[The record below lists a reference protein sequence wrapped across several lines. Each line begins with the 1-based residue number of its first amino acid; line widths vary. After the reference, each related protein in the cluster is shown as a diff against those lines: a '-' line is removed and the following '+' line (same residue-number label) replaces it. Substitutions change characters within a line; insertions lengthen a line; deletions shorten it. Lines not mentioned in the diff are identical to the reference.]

1 MMHLFKI
8 NFNCF
13 SALLAITVLAGCA
26 HSQGNANSPTPES
39 FEQNSQKHV
48 QAVDHWRVIAQDTAT
63 QIIASIDAKKMKEAT
78 FYVNPISEVTPFNRA
93 FYDFLM
99 ESLIE
104 NDIKITP
111 DKYRGIAINYKI
123 QAVEFQ
129 SDRNHYFEN
138 KLPWTTLTT
147 GVLVAR
153 GITDAVA
160 TYVQSIPIAIAS
172 ATDLREINKGLQLEL
187 IVTTSILKNS
197 IYTFRNSD
205 VYYANAI
212 DADLYRKY
220 NQTPS
225 AKVFKDPFYRY

>member
-1 MMHLFKI
+1 MMHLLKL
-8 NFNCF
+8 NLKRF
-13 SALLAITVLAGCA
+13 SALFAITLLAGCA
-26 HSQGNANSPTPES
+26 HSQSNPSSPMPES

-48 QAVDHWRVIAQDTAT
+48 QAVDHWRIIAQDTAS
-63 QIIASIDAKKMKEAT
+63 QIVASIDAKKMKEST

-99 ESLIE
+99 EALIE

-111 DKYRGIAINYKI
+111 DKFRGIAINYKI
-123 QAVEFQ
+123 QAIEFQ
-129 SDRNHYFEN
+129 SDRNPYFEN
-138 KLPWTTLTT
+138 KLPWTSLTA

-153 GITDAVA
+153 GIADAVS
-160 TYVQSIPIAIAS
+160 TFIQSVPVAIAT
-172 ATDLREINKGLQLEL
+172 AEDLRELNKGLQLEL
-187 IVTTSILKNS
+187 IVTTSILNNS

-220 NQTPS
+220 NQSPH
-225 AKVFKDPFYRY
+225 AKVFKDPFYQY